1 MYFANSVEGTN
12 LTKKPKQF
20 RKITKSS
27 KRTKVAAQP
36 GEEPD
41 TATQSTLAEAPQA
54 KLLTPGAEVAVDPRP
69 AGSAH
74 APATAATP
82 VTPSNLVT
90 RSDAA
95 KANIKEGLRLH
106 QLAGRPTKQQ
116 LIFVFGK
123 AGYQSGDWGDIDA
136 QDWKE
141 NQLSLEQG
149 FRLMSVYTLSIT
161 GVKIWVI
168 TEASVR
174 HGFNL

>member
-1 MYFANSVEGTN
+1 MRRDACSLPEICEPDVALHRRPPCAVDSSIRMYFANSVEGTN

-90 RSDAA
+90 RSDA
-95 KANIKEGLRLH
+95 
-106 QLAGRPTKQQ
+106 
-116 LIFVFGK
+116 
-123 AGYQSGDWGDIDA
+123 
-136 QDWKE
+136 
-141 NQLSLEQG
+141 
-149 FRLMSVYTLSIT
+149 
-161 GVKIWVI
+161 
-168 TEASVR
+168 
-174 HGFNL
+174 